1 MRCAKCG
8 EQCPPGEVYCPNCGA
23 ALLRP
28 SRRRRRFSKKR
39 LIRAAVLLLLCV
51 GLIVGAIVGVVKLIQ
66 GLSGGGGSL
75 KDTYPLVYLKDNEV
89 FLKDGEADKRNIS
102 PQLSQAVADIWKS
115 DAKQL
120 SALSRDGTALY
131 YLDGYDPD
139 LRQGVLYVKQRDAER
154 AKIADG
160 AFEYFVV
167 SQDGGRVLYLTG
179 YDSAT
184 QTGEL
189 YLYTRKDGSSR
200 KLAASVVPG
209 FYCFSP
215 NGERVAYAK
224 QTSLEQ
230 HEADIYLDAGG
241 EQPELIDERA
251 YMPLMVTDKG
261 AVYYAKNPEL
271 ENKQTFSLYLKDGR
285 KDTERLANDVRY
297 IWTNPTGGELLFL
310 ANYTGQVGDLYYQ
323 KAGQDREKVDGNVT
337 DLLFGQGTVLTR
349 ANRLIPVGVA
359 DRESLSEAIAYWKK
373 DASGVTLAA
382 RYKGGEVLEVVQA
395 ASTPVCLASRDLTRF
410 FFVKEGVLS
419 ARGYDR
425 KSAALTEEMVLTQ
438 AVVSVGVSQDGKTVY
453 ALKGEAASSALV
465 RIGEDG
471 QEQTLAEG
479 VHAFQVSASGKSVL
493 YLANFDSAARSGEL
507 YLNTQGQPQ
516 TRIAS
521 SVAEYIVQQDPSNG
535 EMKRIYLLS
544 DYDTAKQVGLL
555 YLYDGGELPVKLDS
569 DVQKVLRY

>member
-1 MRCAKCG
+1 MRCTKCG
-8 EQCPPGEVYCPNCGA
+8 EQCPPGEVYCPTCGA

-39 LIRAAVLLLLCV
+39 LIRAVILLLLCI

-66 GLSGGGGSL
+66 GLSGGGSV

-102 PQLSQAVADIWKS
+102 PSLSQAVADIWRS

-160 AFEYFVV
+160 VFEYFVV
-167 SQDGGRVLYLTG
+167 SQDGGRVLYLAG

-189 YLYTRKDGSSR
+189 YLYTRKDGSAR
-200 KLAASVVPG
+200 KLAASVAPG

-215 NGERVAYAK
+215 NGERAAYAK

-230 HEADIYLDAGG
+230 HEADIYLDSGG

-261 AVYYAKNPEL
+261 AVYYAQNPEL
-271 ENKQTFSLYLKDGR
+271 EKKQTFSLYLKDGR
-285 KDTERLANDVRY
+285 KDRERLANDVRY
-297 IWTNPTGGELLFL
+297 IWTNPAGSELLFL
-310 ANYTGQVGDLYYQ
+310 ANYTGEAGDLYYQ
-323 KAGQDREKVDGNVT
+323 KAGQDREKVDGSVT
-337 DLLFGQGTVLTR
+337 DLFFGQGAVLTR

-359 DRESLSEAIAYWKK
+359 DRENLSDAIAYWKK
-373 DASGVTLAA
+373 DASGVSLAA
-382 RYKGGEVLEVVQA
+382 RYKGGEVLTVVQA
-395 ASTPVCLASRDLTRF
+395 PSTPVCLASRDLSRF
-410 FFVKEGVLS
+410 FYVRDGVL
-419 ARGYDR
+419 ATRGYER
-425 KSAALTEEMVLTQ
+425 KEAALTEEAVLTQ

-465 RIGEDG
+465 RIDADG

-479 VHAFQVSASGKSVL
+479 VHAFQVSASGRSVL

-507 YLNTQGQPQ
+507 YLNTLDRPQ
-516 TRIAS
+516 VRIAG

-535 EMKRIYLLS
+535 EMKRVYFLS
-544 DYDTAKQVGLL
+544 DYDAAKQVGLL